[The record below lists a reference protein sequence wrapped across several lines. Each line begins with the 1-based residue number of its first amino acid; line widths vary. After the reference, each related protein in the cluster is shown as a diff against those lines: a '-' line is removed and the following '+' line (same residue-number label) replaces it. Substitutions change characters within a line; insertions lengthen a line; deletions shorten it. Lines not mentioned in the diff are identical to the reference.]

1 MHQIGFEGQMMKF
14 VISKFQGILDMFQE
28 LDLRIYF
35 RSHMQEQQ
43 LLLIVTRDLSKQV
56 TFRIY
61 LKIQSIYPIFNK

>member
-14 VISKFQGILDMFQE
+14 VISKFQGILDTFQE

-43 LLLIVTRDLSKQV
+43 LLLIVTRDLSKQA